1 MRRHQQI
8 SEIVIHS
15 PDAPFS
21 GTQPGACQHDTAHNY
36 VTRLVYR
43 TSLRDSSVVN
53 GAELAKK
60 LKRLAKQRDL
70 EFEYEPRHGKGSH
83 GHLLFGDKLTT
94 VKDRGKKEIG
104 PGLLH
109 DIPKQ
114 LGLTKEGLS

>member
-1 MRRHQQI
+1 MT
-8 SEIVIHS
+8 S
-15 PDAPFS
+15 
-21 GTQPGACQHDTAHNY
+21 
-36 VTRLVYR
+36 LVYR

-94 VKDRGKKEIG
+94 VKDPKKEIG

-109 DIPKQ
+109 DMLKQ
-114 LGLTKEGLS
+114 LGLTKEDLS